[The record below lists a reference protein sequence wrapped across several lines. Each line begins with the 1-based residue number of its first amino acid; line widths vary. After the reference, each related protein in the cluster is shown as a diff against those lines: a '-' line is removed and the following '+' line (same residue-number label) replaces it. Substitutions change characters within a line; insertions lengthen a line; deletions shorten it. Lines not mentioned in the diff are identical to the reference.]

1 MTQNAAALD
10 LLNVHRQTGQT
21 IYNILRVAVSANEP
35 VRTQGN
41 IQNTGENYR
50 TVSFTTIYT
59 VSSQKIISHVKSTI
73 KGRR

>member
-21 IYNILRVAVSANEP
+21 IYNILRVAASENEP

-50 TVSFTTIYT
+50 TVNFTTI
-59 VSSQKIISHVKSTI
+59 
-73 KGRR
+73 